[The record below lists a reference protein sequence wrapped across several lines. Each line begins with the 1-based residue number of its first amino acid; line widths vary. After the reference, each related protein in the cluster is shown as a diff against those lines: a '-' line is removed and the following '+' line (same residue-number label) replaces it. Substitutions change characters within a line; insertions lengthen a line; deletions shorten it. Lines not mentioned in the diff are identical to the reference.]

1 MEVIKHSVAIDLP
14 VYPGAKPILQR
25 GGRIFRGRESN
36 PLSGVIAKFDLMEKQ
51 RKNV

>member
-14 VYPGAKPILQR
+14 VYSGVKPILQR
-25 GGRIFRGRESN
+25 GGRIFRRRRSN
-36 PLSGVIAKFDLMEKQ
+36 PLSEMIAKFDLMEKQ